1 MKVEVLSGLR
11 ALPTFR
17 AVFAQVLSRFKAF
30 FARGLEEKSKTV
42 RGQHLSRITDYR

>member
-1 MKVEVLSGLR
+1 MKVKVLSGLR

-17 AVFAQVLSRFKAF
+17 AVFAQVPGSFKVF
-30 FARGLEEKSKTV
+30 FARELEEQSKTG